1 MSSAF
6 TAMPR
11 ASLLSV
17 AVFAARIPV
26 FSAVAVKTQT
36 TGCDADTGNAQHT
49 ANAHA
54 MTTAIGG

>member
-1 MSSAF
+1 MSSAL

-26 FSAVAVKTQT
+26 CSAVAVKTQT
-36 TGCDADTGNAQHT
+36 TGCDADTGNARHA
-49 ANAHA
+49 ANARA
-54 MTTAIGG
+54 MPAA